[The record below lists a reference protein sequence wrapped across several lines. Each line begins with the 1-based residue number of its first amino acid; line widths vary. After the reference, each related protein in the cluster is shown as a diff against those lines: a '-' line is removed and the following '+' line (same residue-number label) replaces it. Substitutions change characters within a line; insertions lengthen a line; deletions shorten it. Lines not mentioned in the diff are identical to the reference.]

1 MIASLRRPHPLKNGN
16 VSFSPILPAPRGPV
30 HRTGRN
36 WSGGQDRCALARVA
50 ERAKIVLLAA
60 PQGRAGRPTSRH
72 ARLAVN
78 AATTLCSLMLDTLR
92 DPDAPWR
99 AESEHRTSRPGGGG
113 ERSFAGP

>member
-78 AATTLCSLMLDTLR
+78 AATTFCSLIPHPPPHPTPPSPPAR
-92 DPDAPWR
+92 
-99 AESEHRTSRPGGGG
+99 HHTT
-113 ERSFAGP
+113 